1 MTIYV
6 LSSVKQKEYEYVDF
20 LIKNCGYNIDEAETK
35 YQEVEYQIKRHCS
48 PILMKAGSSGTI
60 KFKSVLQRQEIER
73 FVNDRSQLMRII
85 NRRKGKKGITQWV
98 VDYVVSVNGD
108 VFITAIKCYNTF
120 TEEMVSK
127 KEILINESQLRS
139 IIRETIRRINIIS
152 IECKSAP

>member
-6 LSSVKQKEYEYVDF
+6 SSSVIVKLDEYVEF
-20 LIKNCGYNIDEAETK
+20 LIRTCGYNIDVAETRRW
-35 YQEVEYQIKRHCS
+35 EVEHQINQRCT
-48 PILMKAGSSGTI
+48 PILMKSGSSGTI

-73 FVNDRSQLMRII
+73 FVNDRSQLLRII
-85 NRRKGKKGITQWV
+85 NRRKGNKGNTQWN

-120 TEEMVSK
+120 TEDIVSK

-139 IIRETIRRINIIS
+139 IIRETIRKIIL
-152 IECKSAP
+152 SA

>member
-6 LSSVKQKEYEYVDF
+6 SSSVIVKLDEYVEF
-20 LIKNCGYNIDEAETK
+20 LIRTCGYNIDVAETRRW
-35 YQEVEYQIKRHCS
+35 EVEHQIKRHCS

-85 NRRKGKKGITQWV
+85 NRRKGNKGNTQWN

-120 TEEMVSK
+120 TEDIVSK

-139 IIRETIRRINIIS
+139 IIRETIRKIIL
-152 IECKSAP
+152 SA